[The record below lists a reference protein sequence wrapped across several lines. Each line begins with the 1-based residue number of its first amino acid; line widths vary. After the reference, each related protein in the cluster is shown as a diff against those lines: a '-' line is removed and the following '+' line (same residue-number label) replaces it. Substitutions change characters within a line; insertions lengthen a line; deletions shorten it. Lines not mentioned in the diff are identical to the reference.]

1 VGPDEAQSF
10 YPQFG
15 LAGPLLGQIWQEANA
30 QKNEKLSKDEF
41 FLSLR
46 LVAQA
51 QQGQAIN
58 AEAARATTVALI
70 PKGCVCCLVFVFWFF
85 FISFSCV
92 AAAVSSPWVLVPQQ
106 QQMFDKV
113 YLTVQEGGFVS
124 GQKAKE
130 LFVSYGLPIPDLKII
145 WELSDADK
153 DEQLSHSE
161 FLVSMYLIYRVK
173 QGDSVPETL
182 PGKH

>member
-51 QQGQAIN
+51 QQGHAIN

-70 PKGCVCCLVFVFWFF
+70 PKGWVFFFFFWFF
-85 FISFSCV
+85 
-92 AAAVSSPWVLVPQQ
+92 
-106 QQMFDKV
+106 
-113 YLTVQEGGFVS
+113 YL
-124 GQKAKE
+124 
-130 LFVSYGLPIPDLKII
+130 LL
-145 WELSDADK
+145 
-153 DEQLSHSE
+153 
-161 FLVSMYLIYRVK
+161 
-173 QGDSVPETL
+173 
-182 PGKH
+182 